1 MEIADGFRL
10 TPWRIAVTGVVAAIA
25 AVAAGSVVRNRPT
38 EYQAT
43 VKVFVGQVL
52 GRDETSFSLGP
63 LLSDFETTALFPD
76 IIRSVAT
83 AADVPVASVEQQ
95 LKAKRD
101 GEGTSVSISYL
112 DREAKRATKVA
123 QEAARFTLIRL
134 AQREVDGAQSRLGRL
149 QKSLKSTDEA
159 LLRLSA
165 KTGINDLDTY
175 LAKLDESTLATQA
188 ELVVT
193 ADPATKAALEQRL
206 KASNDE
212 IQRLGS
218 ARLEYNELRDQRQIT
233 QGILTQTAGDLE
245 TATNRVASAKDG
257 NAITIAGLTAVSKL
271 VPEVRAGLAAFAFV
285 AVDISGFFFLLD
297 SRRRS
302 KRTRAAIQA
311 DLRAIPDTP

>member
-10 TPWRIAVTGVVAAIA
+10 TPWRIAVTGLLAAVA
-25 AVAAGSVVRNRPT
+25 AVAAGSVVRNKPT

-76 IIRSVAT
+76 IIKSVAA
-83 AADVPVASVEQQ
+83 AADVPVASVAQQ

-101 GEGTSVSISYL
+101 GEGTSVSIIYI
-112 DREAKRATKVA
+112 DNEAKRATKVA

-134 AQREVDGAQSRLGRL
+134 AQREVDGAQGRLGRL
-149 QKSLKSTDEA
+149 QKSLHSTDEA

-165 KTGINDLDTY
+165 ATGINDLDTY
-175 LAKLDESTLATQA
+175 FEKLDESTLATQA

-193 ADPATKAALEQRL
+193 ADPDTKVVLEQRL
-206 KASNDE
+206 KASSEE
-212 IQRLGS
+212 IQRLAS
-218 ARLEYNELRDQRQIT
+218 ARLQHNELRDQRQIT
-233 QGILTQTAGDLE
+233 QGIVSQTAGDLE
-245 TATNRVASAKDG
+245 TATNRVAAAKDG

-271 VPEVRAGLAAFAFV
+271 VPEVRAGMAAFAFV
-285 AVDISGFFFLLD
+285 AVLLGALFFLAD
-297 SRRRS
+297 TRRRS
-302 KRTRAAIQA
+302 IRAGAAVQA
-311 DLRAIPDTP
+311 DHRAVPDTP